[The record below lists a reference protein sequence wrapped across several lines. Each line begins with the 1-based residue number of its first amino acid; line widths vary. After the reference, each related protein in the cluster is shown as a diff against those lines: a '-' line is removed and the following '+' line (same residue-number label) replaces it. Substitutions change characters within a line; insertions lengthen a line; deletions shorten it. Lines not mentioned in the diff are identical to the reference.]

1 MCLKMTNKEDG
12 QLKRK
17 LISALVMAL
26 LIANT
31 IGVQAATNDATTEN
45 TASDTSTT
53 VISLDNIKDIMLDSN
68 LDMKN
73 AYNTMKIAGEK
84 YKKERDY
91 VDETYTDGV
100 KATTTGEAAYVK
112 EVEDNLEPLRTA
124 LKTSNVTYDKNVASY
139 INTAQSDYVAYLEA
153 VSNRETE
160 ENAVKVQERKV
171 QMYKLQYDKGFLSKN
186 DYNKY
191 LNDSSVENYS
201 LDKLKNAEELAKLKL
216 CNDLGISSEDKVK
229 FSTDVKNDL
238 DKVSQINYDTDLN
251 AMLSSN
257 YSVQIATITLD
268 EEKDAKDDSPN
279 NDDSYGE
286 NIYNYTLKN
295 DENALAQA
303 INTATSDFKTQYNNL
318 MSSYNTMKSDYDSL
332 NQQKTDYNVT
342 QAEYQY
348 GFISRDDLV
357 NSQIGSTGL
366 DKANSTYETD
376 KITFYKN
383 YLRYLQMKEGY

>member
-1 MCLKMTNKEDG
+1 MTNKEDV

-17 LISALVMAL
+17 LISTLVMAL
-26 LIANT
+26 LIVNA
-31 IGVQAATNDATTEN
+31 IGVQAATSDVSTQD
-45 TASDTSTT
+45 TASDTSNTL
-53 VISLDNIKDIMLDSN
+53 ISLDNIKEIMLDNN

-84 YKKERDY
+84 YKKERDI
-91 VDETYTDGV
+91 VDALSDDEKV
-100 KATTTGEAAYVK
+100 TTTGAAAVA
-112 EVEDNLEPLRTA
+112 ELDSLRTD
-124 LKTSNVTYDKNVASY
+124 LKTANSTYDKSIASY
-139 INTAQSDYVAYLEA
+139 INSAQSDYISYLSAVAD
-153 VSNRETE
+153 RETE
-160 ENAVKVQERKV
+160 EDAVKVQERET
-171 QMYKLQYDKGFLSKN
+171 QMYKLEYDSGFLSKN

-191 LNDSSVENYS
+191 QQQNTTENYS

-216 CNDLGISSEDKVK
+216 CNDLGISSEDKVT
-229 FSTDVKNDL
+229 FSTDVKSDL

-279 NDDSYGE
+279 NDSSYGE

-295 DENALAQA
+295 DENALTQD

-318 MSSYNTMKSDYDSL
+318 MNSYNTMKSDYDSL
-332 NQQKTDYNVT
+332 NQQKTNYSVA
-342 QAEYQY
+342 QIEYQY

-376 KITFYKN
+376 KITFYRN

>member
-1 MCLKMTNKEDG
+1 MIFIMKICLKMTNKEDG

-17 LISALVMAL
+17 LISALVMVL

-31 IGVQAATNDATTEN
+31 IGVQAAASDAVIQD
-45 TASDTSTT
+45 TASSTT
-53 VISLDNIKDIMLDSN
+53 LISLDNIKDIMLENN
-68 LDMKN
+68 LDMKT
-73 AYNTMKIAGEK
+73 AYNTMKRTGEE
-84 YKKERDY
+84 YKQAREKVESTTEGAANYTSY
-91 VDETYTDGV
+91 VDTLDEKRTD
-100 KATTTGEAAYVK
+100 
-112 EVEDNLEPLRTA
+112 
-124 LKTSNVTYDKNVASY
+124 LKTANVTYDKNVASY

-191 LNDSSVENYS
+191 QQGSTTENYS
-201 LDKLKNAEELAKLKL
+201 LEKLKNAEELAKLKL
-216 CNDLGISSEDKVK
+216 CNDLGISSEDKVT
-229 FSTDVKNDL
+229 FSTDVKNYL

-251 AMLSSN
+251 SMLSSN

-295 DENALAQA
+295 DENALTQA

-318 MSSYNTMKSDYDSL
+318 MSSYNTTKSDYDSL
-332 NQQKTDYNVT
+332 NQQKTDYNVA
-342 QAEYQY
+342 QSEYQY

-357 NSQIGSTGL
+357 NSQIGNTGL

>member
-1 MCLKMTNKEDG
+1 MIFIMKICLKVTNKEDG

-31 IGVQAATNDATTEN
+31 IGVQAATSDTVTQD
-45 TASDTSTT
+45 TASSTT
-53 VISLDNIKDIMLDSN
+53 LISLDNIKDIMLENN
-68 LDMKN
+68 LDMKT
-73 AYNTMKIAGEK
+73 AYNTMKRTGEE
-84 YKKERDY
+84 YKQAREKVESTTEGAANYTSY
-91 VDETYTDGV
+91 VDTLDEKRTD
-100 KATTTGEAAYVK
+100 
-112 EVEDNLEPLRTA
+112 
-124 LKTSNVTYDKNVASY
+124 LKTANVTYDKNVASY

-191 LNDSSVENYS
+191 QQGSTTENYS
-201 LDKLKNAEELAKLKL
+201 LEKLKNAEELAKLKL
-216 CNDLGISSEDKVK
+216 CNDLGISSEDKVT
-229 FSTDVKNDL
+229 FSTDVKNYL

-251 AMLSSN
+251 SMLSSN

-295 DENALAQA
+295 DENALTQA

-318 MSSYNTMKSDYDSL
+318 MSSYNTTKSDYDSL
-332 NQQKTDYNVT
+332 NQQKTDYNVA
-342 QAEYQY
+342 QSEYQY

-357 NSQIGSTGL
+357 NSQIGNTGL